1 MAKAKPG
8 KDEVEIA
15 YVYISSMGF
24 RYTCRNEEGMVIYD
38 SPQTFRSRFDARKA
52 IKRSWP
58 DAKVSFEVK

>member
-1 MAKAKPG
+1 MPKPKPG
-8 KDEVEIA
+8 KKDVAVA

-24 RYTCRNEEGMVIYD
+24 RYTCRNEDGMVIWD
-38 SPQTFRSRFDARKA
+38 SPAAYRSRFDARKA